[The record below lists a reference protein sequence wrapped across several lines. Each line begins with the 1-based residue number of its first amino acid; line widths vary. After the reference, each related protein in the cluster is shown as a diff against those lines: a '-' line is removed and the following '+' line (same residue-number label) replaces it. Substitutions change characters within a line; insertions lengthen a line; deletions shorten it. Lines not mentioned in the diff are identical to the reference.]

1 MFCKVWDKSNFAHVR
16 TEHTHSQLQC
26 IHKEVQLKF
35 ELQHGGTW
43 SAAVWLPHH
52 LWCRPAVFFSH
63 LCLIAL
69 SFPQGKNVAAA
80 WLPHHLWCRP
90 AVFFSHLC
98 LIALSFPQGKNVC
111 FSKMLLKLFIFNVLL
126 FKTDYI
132 WICKTQNHIKSEG
145 VSVLPPRPNLMTACI
160 LNQSRECDWISGW
173 YSSFVFRLFQIQIS
187 TQRPATLTE
196 ASVTCLS
203 HFR

>member
-43 SAAVWLPHH
+43 SAAV
-52 LWCRPAVFFSH
+52 
-63 LCLIAL
+63 
-69 SFPQGKNVAAA
+69 